1 MRVRVR
7 VRESR
12 EKTSKKEPTLGS
24 RNISWYTFIA
34 VFDNTGSLFVKSDN
48 LNYFDKNKF
57 KNTQII

>member
-12 EKTSKKEPTLGS
+12 EQTSKKEPTLGS

-34 VFDNTGSLFVKSDN
+34 LFDNTGSFFVKSDN
-48 LNYFDKNKF
+48 
-57 KNTQII
+57 